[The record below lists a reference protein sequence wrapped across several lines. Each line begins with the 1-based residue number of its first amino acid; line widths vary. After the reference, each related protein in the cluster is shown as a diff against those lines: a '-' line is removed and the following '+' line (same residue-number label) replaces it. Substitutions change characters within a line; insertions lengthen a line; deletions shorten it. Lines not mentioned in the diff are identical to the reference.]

1 MRIIPLNP
9 VASQTLA
16 VALALQPAQINV
28 YQKRFG
34 MFLDLY
40 VNNELIIGGV
50 ICQNIN
56 RIVRNTYLGFVGD
69 LIFYDNEGNTD
80 PYYTGLGSRY
90 SLIYLELVD
99 LLGQG

>member
-1 MRIIPLNP
+1 MRTIPLIP

-50 ICQNIN
+50 ICQNSI
-56 RIVRNTYLGFVGD
+56 RIIRNAYLGFIGD
-69 LIFYDNEGNTD
+69 LVFFDNEGNSD
-80 PYYTGLGSRY
+80 PYYTGLGTRY
-90 SLIYLELVD
+90 SLIYLELAD
-99 LLGQG
+99 LEQF